1 MAEFKQKLKNLL
13 DTKTAVK
20 VPLIGSQDLWDIS
33 IKKSDSLLLKA
44 VNNEKFVEKC
54 DAELISNIDQVYFN
68 SSDFDFA
75 KFELEKLPRV
85 IDKKLIANDIKK
97 LRAQHEIV
105 EKQLLQLILENQ
117 AACDDELDKI
127 GMLQNNLKSSLEN
140 CEHAKNHLKLAKR
153 QITTAG
159 LGLLGNCRKKSLIL
173 DLLSSLNSIKM
184 LLQTEKKL
192 EELVSQANYAKG
204 IALLLECTQG
214 ASSFKQFTCIAALS
228 VKLQDALIM
237 TEEQLDIVLSNMCFN
252 FDNEKYS
259 AVQEAYRRLG
269 KTRIAID
276 QLHMHYTS
284 AVHSASFDTINLF
297 VNTDKVENNKNSFAL
312 LCQCVPDEQLIPCF
326 IALSKIFWNILQ
338 SYKKAADWHKEIK
351 DISTDSEDDIE
362 EYVNQE
368 YISKKFEIGP
378 TRLWGDIIT
387 KISNLVFNSNMTKF
401 KFDDFLQVL
410 SLLNKHIKIGEE
422 FCNSKSEQL
431 QNDTKKAC
439 INYFYTYHKNCL
451 DELKIFFENESWTP
465 CPVKRE
471 FNLFQLQEYR
481 TIKNHIQKPDS
492 SHPTHSRNS
501 SMDSSSISTCEYF
514 HFTSDKSPFD
524 NDLNTTYCE
533 DILDIEIDG
542 NSVCSDDT
550 NNSYE
555 DTDNYNITADNYE
568 RPPLLT
574 NTTLTVMR
582 HCGKYLKICNILK
595 SISEDV
601 VTCLCQL
608 FEYYLYSVHLLF
620 TSDMLPQICNGVN
633 TVKLQSVIT
642 RICNTLIQCNHE
654 NEINQDPFIREPVA
668 LHMLSLS
675 DANNL
680 YSVSE
685 RIVAV
690 ESLVFLGEQYKLL
703 HSYLNTLLI
712 SDTSSYSLQ
721 QFYNQTVAVAV
732 DLRKPVYGRVI
743 CKSIDYNQ
751 VLGMMTKVNW
761 EVKDIMCEHSRY
773 VDYFLQELRVFFKT
787 LKTSTSNIYL
797 NEQVLNSIWEA
808 IAILVS
814 SVFIEGFSLAKKCS
828 NAGRALMQLDFTQ
841 FMSQINSICPI
852 NALPHKELVEV
863 YIKAYYLPETS
874 LETWTRDHQEYTHK
888 QLLAVINCVCQNNK
902 RLRQKLTNLLEESLQ
917 R

>member
-1 MAEFKQKLKNLL
+1 
-13 DTKTAVK
+13 
-20 VPLIGSQDLWDIS
+20 
-33 IKKSDSLLLKA
+33 
-44 VNNEKFVEKC
+44 
-54 DAELISNIDQVYFN
+54 
-68 SSDFDFA
+68 
-75 KFELEKLPRV
+75 
-85 IDKKLIANDIKK
+85 
-97 LRAQHEIV
+97 
-105 EKQLLQLILENQ
+105 
-117 AACDDELDKI
+117 
-127 GMLQNNLKSSLEN
+127 MLQNDLKCSLEN
-140 CEHAKNHLKLAKR
+140 CEHAKNRLKLAKR

-173 DLLSSLNSIKM
+173 DLLNCLNNIKM

-192 EELVSQANYAKG
+192 EELVSKANYAKG
-204 IALLLECTQG
+204 IALLLECIQG
-214 ASSFKQFTCIAALS
+214 ASAFKQFTCIAALS
-228 VKLQDALIM
+228 VKLQDALVM

-252 FDNEKYS
+252 FDHTKYS

-284 AVHSASFDTINLF
+284 AIHSASFDTINLF
-297 VNTDKVENNKNSFAL
+297 VDTERVENNKNSFAL
-312 LCQCVPDEQLIPCF
+312 LCQCVPDEQLIPCL

-338 SYKKAADWHKEIK
+338 SYKKVADWHRELK
-351 DISTDSEDDIE
+351 DVTADSEDDIE

-378 TRLWGDIIT
+378 TRLWGDIVT
-387 KISNLVFNSNMTKF
+387 KISNLVFNSNITKF

-410 SLLNKHIKIGEE
+410 SILNKHIKIGEE

-431 QNDTKKAC
+431 QNDTKKSC
-439 INYFYTYHKNCL
+439 ITYFQTFHKNCL
-451 DELKIFFENESWTP
+451 DELTIFFENESWTP

-471 FNLFQLQEYR
+471 FNLFQLQEFR
-481 TIKNHIQKPDS
+481 TIKNHIQKADS
-492 SHPTHSRNS
+492 SHLTHSRNS
-501 SMDSSSISTCEYF
+501 SMDSSSISTSDYF
-514 HFTSDKSPFD
+514 HFSLDKSPFD
-524 NDLNTTYCE
+524 NDCSTVYNE
-533 DILDIEIDG
+533 DILDTEIDG

-555 DTDNYNITADNYE
+555 EVDNYNIQAENYD

-582 HCGKYLKICNILK
+582 HCGKYLKICGILK

-620 TSDMLPQICNGVN
+620 TSDVLPQICLGVN
-633 TVKLQSVIT
+633 SVKLQSVIT
-642 RICNTLIQCNHE
+642 RICNTLIQRNHE
-654 NEINQDPFIREPVA
+654 NETGQDFSIQEPVA

-675 DANNL
+675 DINNL
-680 YSVSE
+680 YGISE

-703 HSYLNTLLI
+703 RSYLTTLLV

-721 QFYNQTVAVAV
+721 QFYNQTVEVAI

-743 CKSIDYNQ
+743 CKAIDYNQ
-751 VLGMMTKVNW
+751 VLGMMAKVNW
-761 EVKDIMCEHSRY
+761 EVKDIMCEHSQY
-773 VDYFLQELRVFFKT
+773 VDYFLQELRAFLKT
-787 LKTSTSNIYL
+787 LKTSTSNLYL
-797 NEQVLNSIWEA
+797 NEKILYSIWEA
-808 IAILVS
+808 IGILVS

-841 FMSQINSICPI
+841 FMSQINSTCPI
-852 NALPHKELVEV
+852 NPLPHKKLVEV

-874 LETWTRDHQEYTHK
+874 LESWTRDHQEYSHK

-902 RLRQKLTNLLEESLQ
+902 RLRQKLTNSLEESIQ